1 MAKIIIRPSRNAGK
15 GKPSYAFYFIG
26 QALCTF
32 PIFSYS
38 FSRHS
43 DSNSLEAF
51 LISAAT
57 IGMLVLPVGVVP
69 AVPLY
74 LTARYADLRRD
85 ASGIFFSTLCGII
98 VHLFFLMILMAIMYF
113 IAVLWAIPFPK
124 DLLLECAI
132 SAAYASPVALVCSL
146 MVSFALP
153 RPD

>member
-1 MAKIIIRPSRNAGK
+1 MLFTLSVKRSVLFRSSRTLFRVIRIR
-15 GKPSYAFYFIG
+15 
-26 QALCTF
+26 T
-32 PIFSYS
+32 
-38 FSRHS
+38 RW
-43 DSNSLEAF
+43 EAF